1 MSFNMIET
9 AFDWCSTYLA
19 GERIQVLFQDAPGRC
34 STEDLE
40 ASGRG
45 SMTADADISSI
56 STECSGSNVKGG
68 DRLYILTQSA
78 VYTAYSPLIYQVYIA
93 FWSYVIL
100 TTFCKN
106 QNNPLRF
113 VV

>member
-1 MSFNMIET
+1 MTPASILQFEKVVTGDPLQHGRLRDISSEMSFNMIET

-56 STECSGSNVKGG
+56 STECSGSVHHAPAHIYNV
-68 DRLYILTQSA
+68 DICRPSTES
-78 VYTAYSPLIYQVYIA
+78 T
-93 FWSYVIL
+93 
-100 TTFCKN
+100 
-106 QNNPLRF
+106 
-113 VV
+113 